1 MNTINLILRHYP
13 SSSVNNARDI
23 IKSYLLRF
31 IRSKS
36 ERNAKVLEDFG
47 IDVDF
52 NNYDNGN

>member
-1 MNTINLILRHYP
+1 MNTINLILRQYP
-13 SSSVNNARDI
+13 PSSVNNARDI

-36 ERNAKVLEDFG
+36 DRNAKVLEDFG